1 MITHTVLSS
10 ALTPSAVDFTATV
23 APSDATGTVTFFS
36 SFDGQSPAPISGCAD
51 LSLTATAKD
60 VAAVTCPVLAL
71 PPGDNEVS
79 ASYSG
84 DTPTGYFLPSA
95 TAMTTAQTVQALC
108 ASPPS
113 PVGLS
118 GDGFGD
124 RPSSTT
130 GGVIEGTIDG
140 GLDLRGNVYF
150 LGRVV
155 VNGDVNL
162 DGGSLTMSC
171 GSIAGD
177 LNSRGASIVLSG
189 GPIGIGQ
196 DLRTSEGSGLLVYG
210 ATVGGS
216 VQVQD
221 TSPAPFALCG
231 TTVGGL
237 PLLDSTF
244 NAAPTRGGASGT
256 ICGPDAVT
264 GDVAIR
270 GNTLNGLD
278 LTNLPIGGGVQ
289 VEHNQVTTGS
299 IALSGGT
306 VQRDA
311 QVSDNTSAG
320 SITLDGLSTSGDLQ
334 LQHNQVTT
342 GSIALSGGTVQRDA
356 QVSDNTSAGS
366 ITLDGLS
373 TSGDLQLQHNSAGD
387 AITVSFCTVGG
398 DFQVD
403 QNRASTGAISVLDCT
418 AARDGNVHGNVAP
431 LGVVVQSDTFG
442 GHVHVFANG
451 TGSDSGGGSGGSGG
465 GNRNGGHSAHA
476 RRGSSEPSRESRGN
490 RRH

>member
-334 LQHNQVTT
+334 LQHN
-342 GSIALSGGTVQRDA
+342 
-356 QVSDNTSAGS
+356 
-366 ITLDGLS
+366 
-373 TSGDLQLQHNSAGD
+373 SAGD